1 MLNLKRKRH
10 ITVLAAAFALL
21 LSASIAYAAITG
33 ALTFQGTVTLS
44 PETSLIFVSN
54 DSRADVSA
62 DGQTVTFTIDLNSLS
77 DTVNIPLTV
86 ENNGSTTVKI
96 ADYSRDY
103 EGSSAVLYSGQEDLY
118 GLIIN
123 AGMNVDFEM
132 EFGLDANDPNAT
144 DAVHSFKFILD
155 YEMVP

>member
-1 MLNLKRKRH
+1 MLNLKKKKH
-10 ITVLAAAFALL
+10 ITVLAAVFALL

-44 PETSLIFVSN
+44 PETSLIFVSS
-54 DSRADVSA
+54 DSRADVSN
-62 DGQTVTFTIDLNSLS
+62 DGQTVTFTIDLDNLN
-77 DTVNIPLTV
+77 DTTNIPLMI

-96 ADYSRDY
+96 ADISRDY

-123 AGMNVDFEM
+123 AGTNVDFEM
-132 EFGLDANDPNAT
+132 VFGLDSNDPNAT
-144 DAVHSFKFILD
+144 DAIHSFKFILD